1 MSDVDLIVMQFVSCW
16 AWPICVTLVA
26 WIASRAL
33 EAHSVRI
40 AAELNDASVLEA
52 KALAARAARDV
63 KEARDAW
70 ESATATTTEELSLI
84 KGALLER

>member
-16 AWPICVTLVA
+16 AWPISCTVMVWLA
-26 WIASRAL
+26 ARAFG
-33 EAHSVRI
+33 EHSVRI

-63 KEARDAW
+63 QEARDAW
-70 ESATATTTEELSLI
+70 ESATATTNEELSVI

>member
-1 MSDVDLIVMQFVSCW
+1 MSDAYLMVLTFFQCCP
-16 AWPICVTLVA
+16 WPISCAVMV
-26 WIASRAL
+26 WIAARAFG
-33 EAHSVRI
+33 EHSVRI

-63 KEARDAW
+63 QEARDAW
-70 ESATATTTEELSLI
+70 ESATATTNEELSVI